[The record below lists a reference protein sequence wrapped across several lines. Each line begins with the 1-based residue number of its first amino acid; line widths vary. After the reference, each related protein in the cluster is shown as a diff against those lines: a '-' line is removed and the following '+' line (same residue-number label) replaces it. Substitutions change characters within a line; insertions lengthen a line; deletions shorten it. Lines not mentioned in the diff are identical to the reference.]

1 MAEIPLVAEVR
12 DPREQGSAASRRLR
26 AAGRVPGVLYGHG
39 TEPVALSVDA
49 RALRA
54 GLSSSA
60 GENALFQLEV
70 AGTRHLAIPRSLQRH
85 PVRRTVAHVDF
96 QVVRRDEL
104 VPADVPLH
112 LVGEPTAVTRAGGTV
127 EHVLTTLS
135 VRARPADIPAAIEVD
150 LSGLELGTTLR
161 VGDLAV
167 PDGVNVEA
175 DAEVP
180 VVVTVAPRG
189 TAAAQGA
196 EEAEG
201 GAAAEAGGES
211 AAES

>member
-12 DPREQGSAASRRLR
+12 DEREQGSAASRRLR

-70 AGTRHLAIPRSLQRH
+70 GGTRHLAIPRHLQRH

-104 VPADVPLH
+104 VPAEVPLH
-112 LVGEPTAVTRAGGTV
+112 LVGEPTAVNRAGGTI
-127 EHVLTTLS
+127 EHVLTSLS
-135 VRARPADIPAAIEVD
+135 VKARPADIPDAIEVD
-150 LSGLELGTTLR
+150 LSGLEIGSTLR
-161 VGDLAV
+161 VGDIAV
-167 PDGVNVEA
+167 PEGVTVELDA
-175 DAEVP
+175 DVS
-180 VVVTVAPRG
+180 VVVALAPRG
-189 TAAAQGA
+189 TAAAQGS
-196 EEAEG
+196 EETAGEA
-201 GAAAEAGGES
+201 AAAEGEP
-211 AAES
+211 AAEA

>member
-12 DPREQGSAASRRLR
+12 DEREQGSAASRRLR

-70 AGTRHLAIPRSLQRH
+70 GGTRHLAIPRHLQRH
-85 PVRRTVAHVDF
+85 PVRRTVAHIDF

-104 VPADVPLH
+104 VPAEVPLH
-112 LVGEPTAVTRAGGTV
+112 LVGDPVAVTRAGGTV
-127 EHVLTTLS
+127 EHVLTSLS
-135 VRARPADIPAAIEVD
+135 VKTRPADIPAAIEVD
-150 LSGLELGTTLR
+150 LSGLELGTTIR

-167 PDGVNVEA
+167 PGGVSVEA
-175 DAEVP
+175 DPDVP

-189 TAAAQGA
+189 TAAAQA
-196 EEAEG
+196 SE
-201 GAAAEAGGES
+201 EAGGE
-211 AAES
+211 AAEAEGESAESS